1 MKVYEIITNKII
13 EQLDNGCIPWNCP
26 WDVHMPMNL
35 VSKKEYRGVNIL
47 LLSFT
52 GFKSP
57 YFLTYK
63 QAEMLGGNVVKGQ
76 KGFPVVYWNT
86 TKIKKEEEEEKAVP
100 FLLYHTVFNVEQC
113 NNIPVPETVRVETL
127 PIENCEAVIT
137 GMPNKTEVVHGGDR
151 ACYSISKDMIYM
163 PHRNN
168 FHSIEQYYGTLFH
181 EEVHATGHATRLNRK
196 SISKPNGFGGEDYS
210 KEELIAEI
218 GASFLCAETGISSH
232 TIENQTNYIGN
243 WLKRLRDDKR
253 LIVVAACHA
262 QKAVDYILNRN
273 QGEERHEGTIEG
285 NRRASAE

>member
-13 EQLDNGCIPWNCP
+13 EQLDNGCIPWNRP

-35 VSKKEYRGVNIL
+35 VSKKAYRGVNIL

-86 TKIKKEEEEEKAVP
+86 TKVKDKDEEEKAIP

-113 NNIPVPETVRVETL
+113 KNIPVPETVKAEFN
-127 PIENCEAVIT
+127 PIEDCEAVIT
-137 GMPNKTEVVHGGDR
+137 GMPNKPEIVHKGDR
-151 ACYSISKDMIYM
+151 ACYSILKDMIYM
-163 PHRNN
+163 PNRDN
-168 FHSIEQYYGTLFH
+168 FYTPEQYYGTLFH
-181 EEVHATGHATRLNRK
+181 EEVHATGHASRLNRK
-196 SISKPNGFGGEDYS
+196 SISEPNGFGMEEYS

-262 QKAVDYILNRN
+262 QTAVDYILNRN
-273 QGEERHEGTIEG
+273 QGEDKP
-285 NRRASAE
+285 